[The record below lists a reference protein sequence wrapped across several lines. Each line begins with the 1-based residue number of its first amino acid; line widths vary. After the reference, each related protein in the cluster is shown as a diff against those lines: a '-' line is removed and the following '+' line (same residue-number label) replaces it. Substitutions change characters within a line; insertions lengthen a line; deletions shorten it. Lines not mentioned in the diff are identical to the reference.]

1 MTIRPRRSVLYM
13 PGSNARALEKA
24 KTLPADGI
32 ILDLEDSVAP
42 DAKETAREQVAEAVK
57 AGGFGAR
64 EVFIRVNGI
73 DTPWH
78 AEDLSAAAHAAPD
91 AILVP
96 KVSSPDTLELIG
108 RRLLDMHIDHK
119 TRVWA
124 MIETP
129 LAIFNI
135 LAIAA
140 EARDSE
146 SRLAG
151 FVMGTNDLAK
161 DTRARLVPGRAP
173 MLAWLSTCVAA
184 ARIHGID
191 ILDGVYNDLANAEGF
206 AAECRQGV
214 EIGFDGKTLIH
225 PNQIE
230 PCNTAFS
237 PSAEEVAQARKDDR
251 RLRPAGE
258 QGQGRGLDRR
268 PHGRAPARRDGAAHG
283 GDRRGDCAS
292 ALIKRV
298 YQEIAPYSLDTTSS

>member
-24 KTLPADGI
+24 KALPADGV

-42 DAKETAREQVAEAVK
+42 EAKEAARQQVANAVK
-57 AGGFGAR
+57 TGGFGAR
-64 EVFIRVNGI
+64 EVFIRVNGV

-78 AEDLSAAAHAAPD
+78 ADDLSAAAHAAPD

-96 KVSSPDTLELIG
+96 KVSGADTLELIG
-108 RRLLDMHIDHK
+108 RRLLDMGTDHK

-135 LAIAA
+135 LAIAGA
-140 EARDSE
+140 ARDSE
-146 SRLAG
+146 TRLSG

-173 MLAWLSTCVAA
+173 MLPWLSMCIAA

-191 ILDGVYNDLANAEGF
+191 ILDGVYNDIDNTDGF
-206 AAECRQGV
+206 ARECAQSV
-214 EIGFDGKTLIH
+214 ELGFDGKTLIH

-230 PCNTAFS
+230 PCNKAFS
-237 PSAEEVAQARKDDR
+237 PTSAEVEQARKTIAAFDLPENKGKGVVSIDGR
-251 RLRPAGE
+251 MVERLHA
-258 QGQGRGLDRR
+258 DM
-268 PHGRAPARRDGAAHG
+268 ARRTVA
-283 GDRRGDCAS
+283 
-292 ALIKRV
+292 
-298 YQEIAPYSLDTTSS
+298 IAEAIEGRN